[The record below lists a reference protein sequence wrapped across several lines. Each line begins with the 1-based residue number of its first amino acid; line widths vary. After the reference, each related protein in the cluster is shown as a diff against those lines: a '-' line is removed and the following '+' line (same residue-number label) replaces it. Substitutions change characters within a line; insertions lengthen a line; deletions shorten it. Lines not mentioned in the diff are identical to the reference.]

1 MADIFDFASSAG
13 ANNTSGALFEEGL
26 AAALV
31 SDKLRELQAAQ
42 RRAYND
48 AEWIVFGSGSGTPV
62 FTFIS
67 ATQFRV
73 TGDVRTQYHVG
84 RAARGRGATT
94 GTIYGNIS
102 ASTFAGATTTVT
114 VDWKN
119 SGQLKSD
126 ADLQI
131 ALGIL
136 SADPSSLPIAP
147 SSSSGS
153 SGSTG
158 GQTITGDLTVNG
170 SALVRDFVKLTSG
183 REISRVLQMRSYTFA
198 GGSTSS
204 GSYQILAGD
213 AAFTPLR
220 AGSRILVEFSGR
232 AQVLENSASIVAGD
246 LAIANASNVILSAEP
261 RFQLTVAGATNAN
274 WLGTFS
280 LRVVVVPGST
290 AALAFRLLGKVF
302 AGDSIAATDL
312 VVTITEFLDS

>member
-1 MADIFDFASSAG
+1 MPDIFDFATSAG
-13 ANNTSGALFEEGL
+13 ANNTSGGLFEEDM

-67 ATQFRV
+67 ANQFRV
-73 TGDVRTQYHVG
+73 TGDVRAQYHVG

-119 SGQLKSD
+119 GGQLKSD
-126 ADLQI
+126 SDLQVAI
-131 ALGIL
+131 GIL

-147 SSSSGS
+147 T

-183 REISRVLQMRSYTFA
+183 REISRVLQMRSYSFA

-220 AGSRILVEFSGR
+220 AGSRLLVEFSGR
-232 AQVLENSASIVAGD
+232 VQVLENSASIVAGD
-246 LAIANASNVILSAEP
+246 LAIANGSNVVLSAEP
-261 RFQLTVAGATNAN
+261 RFQLTIGGASNTN

-302 AGDSIAATDL
+302 SGDSIAATDL